1 MDVGVMSQRGQQPQ
15 MDEEIKELVIKLGTK
30 LTERSEIDML
40 SEIYPLEDARF
51 AKLLMI
57 DEMLGLG
64 SISLWVRTILS
75 LRVSLKRK
83 GRKEIIQVLKNLFLP
98 TQFQRELNTLNV
110 PVPFREKV
118 RRTFGGKPD

>member
-1 MDVGVMSQRGQQPQ
+1 
-15 MDEEIKELVIKLGTK
+15 MDEEIKQLVIQLGTK
-30 LTERSEIDML
+30 LTDRNQIDML
-40 SEIYPLEDARF
+40 SEIYPLEDSRL

-57 DEMLGLG
+57 DELLVLG

-83 GRKEIIQVLKNLFLP
+83 GKREIIQVLKNLFLP

-110 PVPFREKV
+110 PVHFSQKV
-118 RRTFGGKPD
+118 RQAFRGQPDEFE

>member
-1 MDVGVMSQRGQQPQ
+1 MSRKGQQPYQ
-15 MDEEIKELVIKLGTK
+15 MDEEIKQLVIQLGTK
-30 LTERSEIDML
+30 LTDRDQIDML

-83 GRKEIIQVLKNLFLP
+83 GRREIIQVLKNLFLP
-98 TQFQRELNTLNV
+98 AQLQRDLNTLNV
-110 PVPFREKV
+110 PVPFSQKV
-118 RRTFGGKPD
+118 RSAFRGQPDELE

>member
-1 MDVGVMSQRGQQPQ
+1 MSTKGKQPYQ
-15 MDEEIKELVIKLGTK
+15 MDEEIKQLVIELGTK
-30 LTERSEIDML
+30 LTDRDQIDML

-83 GRKEIIQVLKNLFLP
+83 GRREIIQVLKNLFLP
-98 TQFQRELNTLNV
+98 AQLQRDLNTLNV
-110 PVPFREKV
+110 PVPFRTKV
-118 RRTFGGKPD
+118 RQALGGQKNEFE

>member
-1 MDVGVMSQRGQQPQ
+1 MSRSKVPLQL
-15 MDEEIKELVIKLGTK
+15 DDEIKELVIKLGTK
-30 LTERSEIDML
+30 LTDRDQIDML

-57 DEMLGLG
+57 DELLDLG

-83 GRKEIIQVLKNLFLP
+83 GRKEIINVLRNLYLP
-98 TQFQRELNTLNV
+98 VQLQRDINTLNV
-110 PVPFREKV
+110 PVPFRQKV
-118 RRTFGGKPD
+118 KKTFGGSDE